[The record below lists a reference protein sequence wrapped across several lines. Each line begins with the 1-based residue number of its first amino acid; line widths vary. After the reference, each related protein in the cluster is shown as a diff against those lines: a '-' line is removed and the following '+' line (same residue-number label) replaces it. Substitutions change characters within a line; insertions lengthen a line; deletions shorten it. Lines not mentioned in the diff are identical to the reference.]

1 MESKILVIC
10 FILFVLG
17 IGVGFGISKINLTGN
32 VVSGEEYSYTK
43 AVCNENKC
51 VDVLVDCR
59 DGEVLSL
66 KPMSEVID
74 VGNGSLRV
82 NNSELC

>member
-1 MESKILVIC
+1 MESKIIIIC
-10 FILFVLG
+10 FILFILG
-17 IGVGFGISKINLTGN
+17 IGLGYGISKMNLTGN

-51 VDVLVDCR
+51 VDVLVDCKN
-59 DGEVLSL
+59 GAVVSL
-66 KPMSEVID
+66 KPMSELTD